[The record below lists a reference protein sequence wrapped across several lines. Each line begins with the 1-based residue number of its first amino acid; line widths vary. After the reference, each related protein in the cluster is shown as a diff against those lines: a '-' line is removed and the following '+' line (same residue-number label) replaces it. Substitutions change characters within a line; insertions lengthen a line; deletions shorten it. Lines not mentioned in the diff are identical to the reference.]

1 MFPLCLLC
9 QVIGHRFNENRL
21 IKGNSKIACLGKDAS
36 KGKLTSNTQHNG
48 LQDIKT
54 KLIGLKHI
62 K

>member
-1 MFPLCLLC
+1 MFPLYLLC
-9 QVIGHRFNENRL
+9 KVIGHRFNEL

-36 KGKLTSNTQHNG
+36 KGELTSNTQHNG

-54 KLIGLKHI
+54 KLTGLKHI